1 MITIHNKGNVMKRFG
16 KWMAAA
22 LLACTASLAWGA
34 AAAPAAAE
42 VPLGAG
48 DVVRVSVYGSPDL
61 SLETRVSESGAITFP
76 LVGRVAVGGLTVAA
90 AEKKIGGLLETGGYL
105 KKAQVNI
112 IVSLLAS
119 QQVSVLGQVN
129 RPGRYP
135 VDGKRSVL
143 DMLALAGGIS
153 ADGGDTVSLVRTRNG
168 QTTRESIDVVQM
180 VRSGALDGNVDV
192 AGSDMIFV
200 ERAPRFYIVGEVQR
214 PGAFR
219 VERQMTVL
227 QALSAGGGL
236 TARGSNKGLRITRK
250 DGAGNPAT
258 FEVKH
263 SDLVQVDDVI
273 TVRESWF

>member
-1 MITIHNKGNVMKRFG
+1 MKRFG
-16 KWMAAA
+16 QWIAAA
-22 LLACTASLAWGA
+22 LLACAASMGGAAPAPA
-34 AAAPAAAE
+34 AAAAASAAE
-42 VPLGAG
+42 VPLGPG
-48 DVVRVSVYGSPDL
+48 DVVRVAVYGNPDL

-76 LVGRVAVGGLTVAA
+76 LVGHVAVGGLTVAA
-90 AEKKIGGLLETGGYL
+90 AEKKIGGLLESGGYL

-112 IVSLLAS
+112 IVSQLAS

-153 ADGGDTVSLVRTRNG
+153 ADGGDVVSLVRTRNG
-168 QTTRESIDVVQM
+168 KTTRENLDVVQM
-180 VRSGALDGNVDV
+180 VRTGALEGNVDV

-236 TARGSNKGLRITRK
+236 TARGSNKGLRVTRK
-250 DGAGNPAT
+250 DGAGHPVT
-258 FEVKH
+258 FEVKP

>member
-1 MITIHNKGNVMKRFG
+1 MKRLVQ
-16 KWMAAA
+16 WIAA
-22 LLACTASLAWGA
+22 LLLALPLLAS
-34 AAAPAAAE
+34 AAE
-42 VPLGAG
+42 VLLGAG
-48 DVVRVSVYGSPDL
+48 DVVRVSVYGNPDL
-61 SLETRVSESGAITFP
+61 ALETRISDAGGITFP
-76 LVGRVAVGGLTVAA
+76 LVGQVAVGGLSVAA
-90 AEKKIGGLLETGGYL
+90 AEKKIGGLLESGGFL

-112 IVSLLAS
+112 IVSMLAS

-153 ADGGDTVSLVRTRNG
+153 ADGGDVVSLVRIRDGKTLRD
-168 QTTRESIDVVQM
+168 RIDVVQM
-180 VRSGALDGNVDV
+180 VRAGALDANVDV
-192 AGSDMIFV
+192 AGGDMLFV

-236 TARGSNKGLRITRK
+236 TARGSNNGLRITRRDASGK
-250 DGAGNPAT
+250 PVT

>member
-1 MITIHNKGNVMKRFG
+1 MKRFG
-16 KWMAAA
+16 KWIAAA
-22 LLACTASLAWGA
+22 LLACSASMSGGA
-34 AAAPAAAE
+34 AAAPAE
-42 VPLGAG
+42 MPLGPG

-61 SLETRVSESGAITFP
+61 SLETRVSETGAITFP
-76 LVGRVAVGGLTVAA
+76 LVGHVGVGGLTVAA
-90 AEKKIGGLLETGGYL
+90 AEKKIGGLLESGGYL

-168 QTTRESIDVVQM
+168 KTTRETLDVVQM
-180 VRSGALDGNVDV
+180 VRSGALDGNIDV

-250 DGAGNPAT
+250 DPNGNPVT
-258 FEVKH
+258 FEVRH

>member
-1 MITIHNKGNVMKRFG
+1 MKRLVQ
-16 KWMAAA
+16 WVAA
-22 LLACTASLAWGA
+22 LLLVLPALA
-34 AAAPAAAE
+34 PAAE

-48 DVVRVSVYGSPDL
+48 DVVRVSVYGNPDL
-61 SLETRVSESGAITFP
+61 SLETRVSEAGGITFP
-76 LVGRVAVGGLTVAA
+76 LVGQVAVGGLTVAA
-90 AEKKIGGLLETGGYL
+90 AEKKIGGLLESGGFL

-112 IVSLLAS
+112 IVSMLAS

-168 QTTRESIDVVQM
+168 KTTRDTIDVVQM
-180 VRSGALDGNVDV
+180 VRSGTLDANLDV
-192 AGSDMIFV
+192 AGGDMVFV

-236 TARGSNKGLRITRK
+236 TPRGSDNGLRITRK
-250 DGAGNPAT
+250 DASGKPVT
-258 FEVKH
+258 FEVRH

>member
-1 MITIHNKGNVMKRFG
+1 MKRFVQSI
-16 KWMAAA
+16 AA
-22 LLACTASLAWGA
+22 LLLMLAASVAGA
-34 AAAPAAAE
+34 AD

-48 DVVRVSVYGSPDL
+48 DVLRVSVYGNPDL
-61 SLETRVSESGAITFP
+61 SLETRVSETGGITFP
-76 LVGRVAVGGLTVAA
+76 LLGPVPVGGLTVAA
-90 AEKKIGGLLETGGYL
+90 AEKKIAHLLESGGYL

-153 ADGGDTVSLVRTRNG
+153 AEGGDTVSLVRTRDG
-168 QTTRESIDVVQM
+168 KTTRETIDVIQM
-180 VRSGALDGNVDV
+180 VRSGALDGNHEV

-219 VERQMTVL
+219 IERQMTVL

-236 TARGSNKGLRITRK
+236 TPRGSNNGLRITRK
-250 DGAGNPAT
+250 DANGNPTT

-263 SDLVQVDDVI
+263 GDLVQVDDVI

>member
-1 MITIHNKGNVMKRFG
+1 MKRFG
-16 KWMAAA
+16 KWIAAA
-22 LLACTASLAWGA
+22 LLACSASMSGGA
-34 AAAPAAAE
+34 AAAPAE
-42 VPLGAG
+42 VPLGPG
-48 DVVRVSVYGSPDL
+48 DVVRVSVYGNPDL

-76 LVGRVAVGGLTVAA
+76 LVGHVGVGGLTVAM
-90 AEKKIGGLLETGGYL
+90 AEKKIGGMLEAGGYL

-153 ADGGDTVSLVRTRNG
+153 ADGGDTVNLVRTRNG
-168 QTTRESIDVVQM
+168 KTTRESIDVVQM
-180 VRSGALDGNVDV
+180 VRSGALDGNIDV

-219 VERQMTVL
+219 VERQMTVQ

-236 TARGSNKGLRITRK
+236 TARGSNNGLRITRK
-250 DGAGNPAT
+250 DASGNATT